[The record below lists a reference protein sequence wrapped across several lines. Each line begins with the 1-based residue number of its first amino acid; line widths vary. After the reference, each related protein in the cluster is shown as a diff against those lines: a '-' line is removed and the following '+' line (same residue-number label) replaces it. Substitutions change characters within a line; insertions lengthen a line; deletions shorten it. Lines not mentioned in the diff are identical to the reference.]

1 MSVWPVI
8 QADFR
13 LQTPR
18 LRLRCPRDEDAP
30 QIAVLAGDKDVAEM
44 TATIPHPYPEA
55 VATAFV
61 AKARESA
68 FLGRDLTLMITIGD
82 DDETVVG
89 LVSAKPAPSDCTSIA
104 YWIGRRYWGRGMA
117 TEAVKV
123 LLASIFSRT
132 TTRIVITNVRVTNP
146 ASARVLEKCGFIRI
160 GRTEQRFPARG
171 QTLPVEQF
179 QIERGWRT
187 AP

>member
-1 MSVWPVI
+1 MSLWPVI

-13 LQTPR
+13 LQTRR
-18 LRLRCPRDEDAP
+18 LRLRCPRDDDAS
-30 QIAVLAGDKDVAEM
+30 QIAALAGDKGVSRM
-44 TATIPHPYPEA
+44 TATIPHPYPES

-89 LVSAKPAPSDCTSIA
+89 LVSAKPASSDCASIA
-104 YWIGRRYWGRGMA
+104 YWIGRPYWGRGIA
-117 TEAVKV
+117 TEAVKA

-146 ASARVLEKCGFIRI
+146 ASTRVLEKCGFIRI
-160 GRTEQRFPARG
+160 GRSEQHFPARG
-171 QTLPVEQF
+171 QTFPVHQF
-179 QIERGWRT
+179 QIERGQQN